1 MKPRPPEVD
10 GVCVKSVVSKS
21 TALDLILFSVS
32 ILPQRR
38 THRRMGSQCLSKT
51 RLEFRQERF
60 EQLVAADKLESY

>member
-1 MKPRPPEVD
+1 MKPRPPKVD

-32 ILPQRR
+32 MLPQRR
-38 THRRMGSQCLSKT
+38 THRRIVSQCLSET
-51 RLEFRQERF
+51 RLEFRQERL